1 MTLRGV
7 TVNWLLRVVLLS
19 ALALLIGCATSQS
32 KQARTVEKSGFLGD
46 YSMLSPGGEGEA
58 LLFYENPEANW
69 PSYNKIFLAPVAYY
83 GGRETYPKGFTRA
96 DLQKLVNRFYYI
108 LYNDL
113 AEDYQMVDEPAPDT
127 LRIQVA
133 LTSVGESSQTADSVS
148 AVAPVIVNPIRN
160 FAGSLSGETILA
172 GQASI
177 EAKITDG
184 LTGKLLYAAVDRR
197 VGQRSTSGSSTR
209 RTADVEEIMWYWGD
223 LARYRLC
230 TLRGGEECIRPEQ

>member
-19 ALALLIGCATSQS
+19 ALALLIGCTTSQS

-46 YSMLSPGGEGEA
+46 YSMLSRGGEGEA

-69 PSYNKIFLAPVAYY
+69 PAYNKIFLAPVAYY
-83 GGRETYPKGFTRA
+83 GGRDTYPKGFTRA

-148 AVAPVIVNPIRN
+148 AVVPVIVNPIRN
-160 FAGSLSGETILA
+160 FAGSLSGETIFA

-209 RTADVEEIMWYWGD
+209 RTADVEEIMWFWGD

>member
-1 MTLRGV
+1 LTLRGV
-7 TVNWLLRVVLLS
+7 TVNWLLRIILLS
-19 ALALLIGCATSQS
+19 ALALLIGCTTSQS

-160 FAGSLSGETILA
+160 FAGSLSGETIFA

-177 EAKITDG
+177 EEKITDG